1 MAPPYDEHNSD
12 CALSPLRDNRFLLRC
27 GGTRRD
33 REAGRGGEGRGGEAG
48 RSVPR
53 FATIGNDSSRARKWA
68 HDIPTIHDFNGHY
81 GDAACPLCRE
91 IAIFTPLDTLG
102 VEINRLAFAAKL
114 PSH

>member
-1 MAPPYDEHNSD
+1 MSTIVIVRCRRYGTIASCCGSTERDETGRSG
-12 CALSPLRDNRFLLRC
+12 AERREGLSPVSRLSD
-27 GGTRRD
+27 
-33 REAGRGGEGRGGEAG
+33 
-48 RSVPR
+48 
-53 FATIGNDSSRARKWA
+53 DSSRARKWA

-91 IAIFTPLDTLG
+91 IGIFTPLGTLG